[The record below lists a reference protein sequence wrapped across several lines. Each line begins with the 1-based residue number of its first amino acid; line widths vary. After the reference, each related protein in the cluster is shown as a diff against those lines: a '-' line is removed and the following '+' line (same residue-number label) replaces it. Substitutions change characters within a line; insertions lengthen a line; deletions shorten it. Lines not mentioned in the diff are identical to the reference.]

1 MVGVAVGVECGVG
14 WSEDDAVVGGAGE
27 VAEHMLGC
35 SPVRCGGLGHVA
47 GQRSHGLGNIRS
59 GAGCQVHEG
68 ADEGGV
74 GMFLGVEWLAVGG
87 ELDGDAGWCIEG
99 LGLFHV
105 ELGQQVSGMAGLG

>member
-59 GAGCQVHEG
+59 GAGCQVHEVLT
-68 ADEGGV
+68 GGIYKGSKSSKFAV
-74 GMFLGVEWLAVGG
+74 EAALNGSGVEEHIPG
-87 ELDGDAGWCIEG
+87 IY
-99 LGLFHV
+99 LGY
-105 ELGQQVSGMAGLG
+105 S